1 MPARLSICTSTPWRA
16 RAGLAEA
23 IGEVLF
29 ESHLTALAK
38 LASRV
43 QYPYLVG
50 MALAEQTAEPDD
62 DMLGWS
68 VGRRSSRCA
77 PRGALSVQWPRSH
90 LGGLL
95 ASAFAGQSASKAAMV
110 EVPGI
115 EPGSSVASSGLLRA
129 QSATPLL
136 GSTGHADQP
145 V

>member
-1 MPARLSICTSTPWRA
+1 MTCADGVFGTYT
-16 RAGLAEA
+16 
-23 IGEVLF
+23 
-29 ESHLTALAK
+29 
-38 LASRV
+38 LAS
-43 QYPYLVG
+43 LVY
-50 MALAEQTAEPDD
+50 AVRTTNPT
-62 DMLGWS
+62 
-68 VGRRSSRCA
+68 RP
-77 PRGALSVQWPRSH
+77 PRITPHNH

-95 ASAFAGQSASKAAMV
+95 ASALAGQSASKAAMV